1 MAMNEDLSNDPRS
14 DEENLT
20 TLDTTGIQYL
30 KALCDRRDAAVL
42 NPVAAD
48 QYLPDSFIKAPPST
62 AH

>member
-1 MAMNEDLSNDPRS
+1 MNEDLRPESPS
-14 DEENLT
+14 DEENLSN
-20 TLDTTGIQYL
+20 LDTTGIQYL

-48 QYLPDSFIKAPPST
+48 QYLPDSFIKTPNPS

>member
-1 MAMNEDLSNDPRS
+1 MNEDLHTDQQADQDNQ
-14 DEENLT
+14 T
-20 TLDTTGIQYL
+20 VMDTTGIQYL

-48 QYLPDSFIKAPPST
+48 QYLPDDFIKTPQTP